1 MPWFDEYQTYINPYY
16 LDVTPDVRVEM
27 NARAAYYASKTR
39 SVGRPVSKNI
49 EWPYRKMTWAYILS
63 NYTTETNPNPIV
75 LGLDSRE
82 KKEQNLMS
90 NEKGQLTLYGQQRNT
105 PIYPLLTGLEIS
117 NEGQRGSLLKGKFSF
132 TFFPE
137 LTPTGFELQFMQ
149 EALFTPGRRVQI
161 SFGWTEA
168 AEIYKTNK
176 LEFVGVIFGFNWS
189 FNANMS
195 ITAEVQV
202 VSPSGIAVG
211 LSGDQSVQDDEDG
224 GVDPAGRDLPPSTNL
239 LSILDRDLREA
250 RNFPENNIDPSTIGY
265 IPKDRFSSKRFNY
278 VLINL
283 PISKG
288 SSYMESS
295 ADNLSSTDAELD
307 DEIKDGDG
315 YSIGKD
321 GNIIVND
328 TVDNKIY
335 ADPDSGDEGQFI
347 KQYIQLKTSINPRQ
361 TVDNGASINTSFS
374 LKRGFYE
381 NNNNILKDSVIP
393 WIEDRMIDNI
403 NDVILK
409 NPARKPNSLE
419 LIMFKNDL
427 ERLKDNISTQ
437 YTDSMNNNY
446 KGGIKIGKLKAL
458 VGSRKDDSEKFLP
471 LRHED
476 KIKVMDKLIAAT
488 RINELNQFFE
498 EYFSFAKESSVFLLN
513 KNGSSYHDNERWPSA
528 LVFGGIDEEP
538 DIRNTQG
545 LLTKIDN
552 IKKETFDKF
561 YKGKGYGNT
570 YQEIPTDNYKQYIDD
585 FQKKLKD
592 KLQSGIDGKLST
604 PYSDGPDTD
613 VITDD
618 KKINLSE
625 ANKQKFTDAI
635 NKQIN
640 QLQKYRNSV
649 LSNSQQNDY
658 PNQDVYVG
666 GFKLSSL
673 NASISS
679 LSREDKI
686 LKIDSIIKLKQ
697 DALKTGEDKSS
708 NEVPIFG
715 TTEKTEREQAA
726 EAGKTERANQ
736 DNLFPEPIN
745 KTYWYVTLGDL
756 VAFANN
762 TINTYESEL
771 QKQKP
776 NSIKNLFGLFE
787 LRATNNEAQYIKEV
801 KSAYPIDVYFGDV
814 EMGTYGSFS
823 PFSTLY
829 PDFIRQ
835 FYPSGSGDPNIQT
848 DVINLGQILI
858 GVDYIRKTYKSFIHG
873 TATNMSFRNI
883 TNFFDEIIKRINAAS
898 GETYQLS
905 CMLFEEPERL
915 TSILELKPKNPA
927 EKSGTNR
934 RALISIEDSNLAFKH
949 TKTLS
954 SNEEITSEDIID
966 GVVRPFM
973 FSANVMKPL
982 MKSVSVT
989 SRPSK
994 EAASAAYIA
1003 ARGEET
1009 YQNRGKE
1016 TDKAK
1021 PMNLDTTLAFPHFKD
1036 IKTYDDLQAKNLDSK
1051 LKEEFLAV
1059 SEGFNERWSERYR
1072 GALVKMKRLT
1082 YDRSTIVGCSWL
1094 NRAIYPIELTITI
1107 DGINGFKF
1115 GDVLKTTMIPA
1126 HYNDKWDMVFT
1137 VTKILHKVTPSGWDT
1152 TLYTA
1157 ARLSLEAQLTG
1168 KDAV

>member
-1 MPWFDEYQTYINPYY
+1 MPWFDDYQTYINPYY
-16 LDVTPDVRVEM
+16 LDVTPDVRAEM

-49 EWPYRKMTWAYILS
+49 EWPYRKMTWAYIVS

-82 KKEQNLMS
+82 QKEQNLMS
-90 NEKGQLTLYGQQRNT
+90 NSKGELTLYGQQRNT

-161 SFGWTEA
+161 SFGWTEP

-211 LSGDQSVQDDEDG
+211 LSGDQSVQDEDD
-224 GVDPAGRDLPPSTNL
+224 VDLDPAGRPLPPSTNL
-239 LSILDRDLREA
+239 LSILDRDLRQA
-250 RNFPENNIDPSTIGY
+250 RDFSENNIDPSTIGY
-265 IPKDRFSSKRFNY
+265 IPKYKFYSNRFDY

-288 SSYMESS
+288 SSYLESS

-335 ADPDSGDEGQFI
+335 ADPDSGDEGTFI
-347 KQYIQLKTSINPRQ
+347 KRYIQYKISIDPRQ
-361 TVDNGASINTSFS
+361 TIADDS
-374 LKRGFYE
+374 
-381 NNNNILKDSVIP
+381 ILKDSVVI
-393 WIEDRMIDNI
+393 WIEDRTIDNI
-403 NDVILK
+403 NNVILK
-409 NPARKPNSLE
+409 NPDRKPNSLE
-419 LIMFKNDL
+419 LIMFKKDL
-427 ERLKDNISTQ
+427 ERLKDNIATQ

-498 EYFSFAKESSVFLLN
+498 EYFSFAKESSVFLFN

-552 IKKETFDKF
+552 IKKDKF
-561 YKGKGYGNT
+561 DNVYKGYGNT
-570 YQEIPTDNYKQYIDD
+570 YQAISTDRYKPYIDE

-592 KLQSGIDGKLST
+592 KLQSVIDGKLST

-635 NKQIN
+635 NKQID
-640 QLQKYRNSV
+640 QLQKYKNSV

-666 GFKLSSL
+666 GFKVSSL
-673 NASISS
+673 NFSIGPF
-679 LSREDKI
+679 SREDKI
-686 LKIDSIIKLKQ
+686 LKIDNIIKLKR
-697 DALKTGEDKSS
+697 DALTTGEDKSS
-708 NEVPIFG
+708 NEVPVFG

-726 EAGKTERANQ
+726 EDGKTERAN
-736 DNLFPEPIN
+736 PIN
-745 KTYWYVTLGDL
+745 KTYWYVTLGEL

-762 TINTYESEL
+762 TIGQYE
-771 QKQKP
+771 QDITKQKP
-776 NSIKNLFGLFE
+776 NSTKNLFGLFE
-787 LRATNNEAQYIKEV
+787 LRATNNEAQYIKEI

-814 EMGTYGSFS
+814 EMGTYGNFS
-823 PFSTLY
+823 PFSSQY

-835 FYPSGSGDPNIQT
+835 FYPSGSMNIQT

-873 TATNMSFRNI
+873 TATNISFRNI

-898 GETYQLS
+898 GEAYQLS
-905 CMLFEEPERL
+905 CILFEEPERL
-915 TSILELKPKNPA
+915 TSILDLRPRNPA
-927 EKSGTNR
+927 EKTRDGGTDR

-954 SNEEITSEDIID
+954 SNEEITSDDIID

-1003 ARGEET
+1003 ARGEEI

-1016 TDKAK
+1016 SDKAK
-1021 PMNLDTTLAFPHFKD
+1021 PMNVDTTLAFPHFKD
-1036 IKTYDDLQAKNLDSK
+1036 RDTYNELQAKNLESK
-1051 LKEEFLAV
+1051 LKEEYLAV

-1082 YDRSTIVGCSWL
+1082 YDRSTIIGCSWL

-1157 ARLSLEAQLTG
+1157 ARLSLESQLTG

>member
-1 MPWFDEYQTYINPYY
+1 MPWFDDYQTYINPYY
-16 LDVTPDVRVEM
+16 LDVTPDVRAEM

-82 KKEQNLMS
+82 QKEQNLMS
-90 NEKGQLTLYGQQRNT
+90 NSKGELTLYGQQRNT

-161 SFGWTEA
+161 SFGWTEP

-211 LSGDQSVQDDEDG
+211 LSGDQSVQDEDDG
-224 GVDPAGRDLPPSTNL
+224 GLDPAGRELPPSTNL
-239 LSILDRDLREA
+239 LSILDRDLRQA
-250 RNFPENNIDPSTIGY
+250 RDFPENNIGPSTIGY
-265 IPKDRFSSKRFNY
+265 IPKTRFSSQRFDY

-288 SSYMESS
+288 SSYLESS
-295 ADNLSSTDAELD
+295 ADNLSSTDAERD
-307 DEIKDGDG
+307 DEKKDEDG

-321 GNIIVND
+321 GNIIVNE

-335 ADPDSGDEGQFI
+335 ADPDSGDEGTFI
-347 KQYIQLKTSINPRQ
+347 KRYIQYKISIDPRQ
-361 TVDNGASINTSFS
+361 TIDDISINTSIS
-374 LKRGFYE
+374 LKQGVYQ
-381 NNNNILKDSVIP
+381 NNNNMLKDSVVP
-393 WIEDRMIDNI
+393 WIEDRTIDNI
-403 NDVILK
+403 NNVILK
-409 NPARKPNSLE
+409 NPDRKPNSLE
-419 LIMFKNDL
+419 LIMFKKDL
-427 ERLKDNISTQ
+427 ERLKDNIATQ

-498 EYFSFAKESSVFLLN
+498 EYFSFAKESSVFLRN

-570 YQEIPTDNYKQYIDD
+570 YQEIPTDNYKQYIDE

-592 KLQSGIDGKLST
+592 NLQSGIDGKLST

-640 QLQKYRNSV
+640 QLQKYKNSV

-666 GFKLSSL
+666 GFKVSSL
-673 NASISS
+673 NFSIGS
-679 LSREDKI
+679 LPREDKI
-686 LKIDSIIKLKQ
+686 LKIDTIIKLKRE
-697 DALKTGEDKSS
+697 ALTTGEDKSS
-708 NEVPIFG
+708 NEVPVFG

-726 EAGKTERANQ
+726 EAGKTERANE

-762 TINTYESEL
+762 TIGEYA
-771 QKQKP
+771 KA
-776 NSIKNLFGLFE
+776 NSTKNLFGLFE
-787 LRATNNEAQYIKEV
+787 LRATNNEAQYIKEI

-814 EMGTYGSFS
+814 EMGTYGIFS
-823 PFSTLY
+823 PFSGTPY
-829 PDFIRQ
+829 SEFIRQ
-835 FYPSGSGDPNIQT
+835 FYPSGGMNIQT

-898 GETYQLS
+898 GEAYQLS
-905 CMLFEEPERL
+905 CMLFEEPETL
-915 TSILELKPKNPA
+915 TSILDLRPKNPA
-927 EKSGTNR
+927 EKSEKSGTDR

-949 TKTLS
+949 TKTFS

-1016 TDKAK
+1016 SDKGK
-1021 PMNLDTTLAFPHFKD
+1021 PMNIDTTLAFPHFKD
-1036 IKTYDDLQAKNLDSK
+1036 RKTYDELQDKNLKSK
-1051 LKEEFLAV
+1051 LKEEDLAV

-1157 ARLSLEAQLTG
+1157 ARLSLESQLTG
-1168 KDAV
+1168 KDEV